1 MFEDLWNG
9 ILELTAK
16 FVIPDWNSVV
26 AMLPVLI
33 FASVVVIA
41 TSLKLLRAP
50 KPLRK
55 HRIKHPTARRP
66 HAGSFV
72 SPGLCRDRRIHAV
85 PRSRLRARCSS
96 SERSASR

>member
-33 FASVVVIA
+33 FAASVVVIA
-41 TSLKLLRAP
+41 TL
-50 KPLRK
+50 
-55 HRIKHPTARRP
+55 
-66 HAGSFV
+66 
-72 SPGLCRDRRIHAV
+72 
-85 PRSRLRARCSS
+85 
-96 SERSASR
+96 